1 MEILGDSPINHKGE
15 DALDRSGYAEHIAKG
30 ILKWKSRESLCLA
43 LHGPWGSG
51 KTSLINMCLEIIKEQ
66 TATLD
71 SKEKPIIVR
80 FQPWVISGHEQLI
93 RTFIGEL
100 RKALK
105 KPDLSEYAHEAA
117 EKLEVYEKIFDY
129 VSWLPVPG
137 RGYIEKFR
145 DGLKLLKGSTRAVQK
160 DIENDLD
167 SNKKRI
173 CDALR
178 KLQAPVLVTID
189 DVDRLTSEEIR
200 QLFQL
205 IKAVADFPNTI
216 YLLAFDHLLV
226 EKALEPFQRG
236 SETRYLEKIV
246 QLDFEVPNPSRSKL
260 TSVLWA
266 GIDDVMKTIPSEK
279 YEQTRWNEVK
289 FGPLPALFRNIRDV
303 KRFLN
308 SVNFIHPIV
317 QNEVSPVDVLII
329 EAIHVFAPDLYKAI
343 RDNKEYLLSDPTF
356 ARGRSKNDEK
366 DEWIKKL
373 PDMASSQFREEIQEL
388 LILLFPEI
396 DSVFNRHSW
405 GDGFWEAWESNKR
418 VCLSAYFE
426 FYFKGTV
433 AEGEISAKESDNV
446 IKELGA
452 YENLVLILKNY
463 MVDGRIKKL
472 LPKIENHLKQN
483 HDRQLACSFIS
494 AVFET
499 GDFLPFKPDGM
510 MELPL
515 DWLIDGTLYRVLK
528 MFDEAE
534 RKGILADAIAQTKR
548 AVLFPISLTNYIWRE
563 WYRQDKDNKQKEKE
577 EKLLTQTETDE
588 VKDIALKLIRERSKN
603 ENFYKTRH
611 LLSILHDWVRW
622 ADIDEVKRWV
632 AGIVSDEKKV
642 PEFLGGCGGFSGK
655 STMGSHFATYK
666 LKIEPKHLEQFC
678 DIHQLKTASEKILKD
693 NPEWLTDSYREI
705 LTIFIKGFEKKDSWD
720 DE

>member
-30 ILKWKSRESLCLA
+30 ILKWKSKESLCLA

-66 TATLD
+66 ATSLD
-71 SKEKPIIVR
+71 YKEKPIIVR

-93 RTFIGEL
+93 RTFISEL

-105 KPDLSEYAHEAA
+105 KPDLSKYAHEAA
-117 EKLEVYEKIFDY
+117 EKLEVYERLFDY
-129 VSWLPVPG
+129 ASWLPVPG
-137 RGYIEKFR
+137 RGYIEKLR
-145 DGLKLLKGSTRAVQK
+145 DSLKFLKKSAQAVQK
-160 DIENDLD
+160 DIEDDLE
-167 SNKKRI
+167 SNKQKI

-178 KLQAPVLVTID
+178 KLQAPVIVTID

-266 GIDDVMKTIPSEK
+266 GIDQVIKTIPSEK
-279 YEQTRWNEVK
+279 YEQKRWNEVK

-343 RDNKEYLLSDPTF
+343 RDNKEYLLSDPAF
-356 ARGRSKNDEK
+356 DRGRSKNDEK

-373 PDMASSQFREEIQEL
+373 PVMSSSQFREEIQEL

-405 GDGFWEAWESNKR
+405 GDGFWEIWESNKR
-418 VCLSAYFE
+418 VCLSSYFE

-433 AEGEISAKESDNV
+433 AEGEISAKEVDNV
-446 IKELGA
+446 INELDA
-452 YENLVLILKNY
+452 FENLVLILKNY
-463 MVDGRIKKL
+463 MVDGRVKKL
-472 LPKIENHLKQN
+472 LPKIENHFKQN
-483 HDRQLACSFIS
+483 HNRQSACNLIA
-494 AVFET
+494 AVFEA
-499 GDFLPFKPDGM
+499 GDSLPLKPDGM

-528 MFDEAE
+528 MFDIGE
-534 RKGILADAIAQTKR
+534 RKGLIIDAIAQTKS
-548 AVLFPISLTNYIWRE
+548 AVLFPISLINYIWRE
-563 WYRQDKDNKQKEKE
+563 WYPLKEDGKQKEKE
-577 EKLLTQTETDE
+577 EKLLTQIETDE
-588 VKDIALKLIRERSKN
+588 IKGIALKLIRERNKN
-603 ENFYKTRH
+603 ENFFKMCH
-611 LLSILHDWVRW
+611 LISILHDWTRW
-622 ADIDEVKRWV
+622 ANIDEVKRWV
-632 AGIVSDEKKV
+632 ADIVSDERKV
-642 PEFLGGCGGFSGK
+642 PEFLGGCGGFSG
-655 STMGSHFATYK
+655 SATMGSHFATYK
-666 LKIEPKHLEQFC
+666 FKINPKHLEQFC
-678 DIHQLKTASEKILKD
+678 DVQQLKSICEKILGE
-693 NPEWLTDSYREI
+693 NPDWLTDSYRGI
-705 LTIFIKGFEKKDSWD
+705 VNIFIKGFEKKDVLD
-720 DE
+720 DD